1 MKKIYTLLVVLGL
14 ALVVL
19 GLAWF
24 FYPFVGTDYY
34 IETQSDFDKLKQ
46 ATFSAGDNIV
56 FQKGRRFKGMFAPQG
71 QGERGRRFELAVSV
85 KEKKDRESMPKER
98 NRLGSF

>member
-1 MKKIYTLLVVLGL
+1 MKSIYSLVVVLWL
-14 ALVVL
+14 ALVVSPVV
-19 GLAWF
+19 A
-24 FYPFVGTDYY
+24 TDYY
-34 IETQSDFDKLKQ
+34 IESQADFDKLKQ

-56 FQKGRRFKGMFAPQG
+56 FQKGRQFKGMFAPQG

-98 NRLGSF
+98 NRLGAF